1 MKPANN
7 AMQWLYDH
15 WMKATPVSCLL
26 LIHSDLALRQGAEL
40 RALPHL
46 DADADLLAARVR
58 GVYMSRRLSRLFQ
71 PQTTWVGAGR
81 LSADE
86 GWFFLDK
93 YSAGLYSFAA
103 LWCRFSLLRHRMGT
117 LDGLFFSLECLAHV
131 VMFLSSN
138 GIQSGLLVSALVNIP
153 FGIYTVWYFLANDLV
168 STGVNVA
175 SALFGIVAQASMMI
189 YGFAYLVPKIKRER
203 LKM

>member
-15 WMKATPVSCLL
+15 WMKATPFLAFYSFI
-26 LIHSDLALRQGAEL
+26 LIWLYVRGAEL

-93 YSAGLYSFAA
+93 YSAGLYSFLPLSGVVSHFCGIEWGLWTAYFSA
-103 LWCRFSLLRHRMGT
+103 LNA
-117 LDGLFFSLECLAHV
+117 LAHV
-131 VMFLSSN
+131 VMFFYLRTE
-138 GIQSGLLVSALVNIP
+138 IQSGAVGKC
-153 FGIYTVWYFLANDLV
+153 FGEYSIRHLH
-168 STGVNVA
+168 GVVF
-175 SALFGIVAQASMMI
+175 SRQRSRIDRCKCS
-189 YGFAYLVPKIKRER
+189 
-203 LKM
+203 

>member
-117 LDGLFFSLECLAHV
+117 LDGLFFSLECLGSCGDV
-131 VMFLSSN
+131 FYLRTE
-138 GIQSGLLVSALVNIP
+138 IQSGAVGKC
-153 FGIYTVWYFLANDLV
+153 FGEYSIRHLH
-168 STGVNVA
+168 GVVF
-175 SALFGIVAQASMMI
+175 SRQRSRIDRCKCS
-189 YGFAYLVPKIKRER
+189 
-203 LKM
+203 